1 MKIDIISLFPEFFSA
16 FFDHS
21 IIKRAIAANR
31 LTMSVTNPRDFAHN
45 KHNQVDDTMYGGGA
59 GMLMMAPPIFEAVES
74 VTQEEEVWTQEEE
87 IRRRVIFLGP
97 AGVPFTQEKA
107 RELATYDQLVLVCG
121 HYEGVDYRVEEHL
134 VDETI
139 SIGDYVLTGGELPA
153 MVVADAVARMIPG
166 VLGAAS
172 GAVEDSFYRPML
184 EGPQYTKP
192 QVYRDWEVPEVLRS
206 GHHKHIADWRLQE
219 AVKRTIACRPDLLA
233 RAMSTEELA
242 ALQAVLGDTEKAERL
257 VRLLCE
263 NAKTAKKLEL
273 GEEAVRRMLSPA
285 DGSDEKGIKKG

>member
-74 VTQEEEVWTQEEE
+74 VTQEEEV
-87 IRRRVIFLGP
+87 RRRMIFLGP

-107 RELATYDQLVLVCG
+107 RELATYDQLILVCG

-172 GAVEDSFYRPML
+172 GAVEDSFYRPIL

-233 RAMSTEELA
+233 RAMSMEELA
-242 ALQAVLGDTEKAERL
+242 ALQAVLGDKEKAERL
-257 VRLLCE
+257 VRLLRE
-263 NAKTAKKLEL
+263 NAKTAERLQL
-273 GEEAVRRMLSPA
+273 GEEAVRRMLSPT
-285 DGSDEKGIKKG
+285 DGSDEEGIKKG

>member
-1 MKIDIISLFPEFFSA
+1 MKIDIVSLFPEFFSA

-74 VTQEEEVWTQEEE
+74 VTQEKEV
-87 IRRRVIFLGP
+87 RRRVIFLGP

-107 RELATYDQLVLVCG
+107 RELATYDQLILVCG
-121 HYEGVDYRVEEHL
+121 HYEGVDYRVEENL

-219 AVKRTIACRPDLLA
+219 AVKRTIVCRPDLLA
-233 RAMSTEELA
+233 RAMSTEEMA
-242 ALQAVLGDTEKAERL
+242 ALQAVLGDKEKAERL
-257 VRLLCE
+257 VRLLRE
-263 NAKTAKKLEL
+263 NAKMAKKLEL

-285 DGSDEKGIKKG
+285 DGSDEEGIKKG

>member
-74 VTQEEEVWTQEEE
+74 VTQEEKV
-87 IRRRVIFLGP
+87 RRRVIFLGP

-107 RELATYDQLVLVCG
+107 RELATYDQLILVCG

-172 GAVEDSFYRPML
+172 GAVEDSFYRPIL

-206 GHHKHIADWRLQE
+206 GHHKHIADWRLEE

-233 RAMSTEELA
+233 RAMSMEELA
-242 ALQAVLGDTEKAERL
+242 ALQAVLGDKEKAERL
-257 VRLLCE
+257 VRLLRE
-263 NAKTAKKLEL
+263 NAKTAERLQL

-285 DGSDEKGIKKG
+285 DGSDEEGIKKG

>member
-74 VTQEEEVWTQEEE
+74 VTQEEKV
-87 IRRRVIFLGP
+87 RRRVIFLGP

-107 RELATYDQLVLVCG
+107 RELATYDQLILVCG

-172 GAVEDSFYRPML
+172 GAVEDSFYRPIL

-233 RAMSTEELA
+233 RAMSMEEMA
-242 ALQAVLGDTEKAERL
+242 ALQAVLGDKEKAERL
-257 VRLLCE
+257 VRLLRE
-263 NAKTAKKLEL
+263 NAKMAKKLEL
-273 GEEAVRRMLSPA
+273 GEAAVRRMLSPA
-285 DGSDEKGIKKG
+285 DGSDEEGIKKG

>member
-74 VTQEEEVWTQEEE
+74 VMQEEEVRTQEEKV
-87 IRRRVIFLGP
+87 RRRVIFLGP

-107 RELATYDQLVLVCG
+107 RELATYDQLILVCG

-134 VDETI
+134 VDEEI
-139 SIGDYVLTGGELPA
+139 SIGDYILTGGELPA

-172 GAVEDSFYRPML
+172 GAVEDSFYRPIL

-219 AVKRTIACRPDLLA
+219 AVKRTITCRPDLLA
-233 RAMSTEELA
+233 RVMSTEELA
-242 ALQAVLGDTEKAERL
+242 ALQAVLGDKEKAERL
-257 VRLLCE
+257 VRLLRE
-263 NAKTAKKLEL
+263 NAETAKKLEL
-273 GEEAVRRMLSPA
+273 GEAAVRRMLSPA
-285 DGSDEKGIKKG
+285 DGSDEEGIKKG

>member
-21 IIKRAIAANR
+21 IIKRAIVANR

-74 VTQEEEVWTQEEE
+74 VTQEEKV
-87 IRRRVIFLGP
+87 RRRVIFLGP

-107 RELATYDQLVLVCG
+107 RELATYDQLILVCG

-172 GAVEDSFYRPML
+172 GAVEDSFYRPIL

-242 ALQAVLGDTEKAERL
+242 ALQAVLGDKEKAERL
-257 VRLLCE
+257 VRLLRE
-263 NAKTAKKLEL
+263 NAETAKKLEL
-273 GEEAVRRMLSPA
+273 GEAAVRRMLSPA
-285 DGSDEKGIKKG
+285 DGSDEEGIKKG

>member
-74 VTQEEEVWTQEEE
+74 VTQEKEV
-87 IRRRVIFLGP
+87 RHRVIFLGP

-107 RELATYDQLVLVCG
+107 RELATYDQLILVCG
-121 HYEGVDYRVEEHL
+121 HYEGVDYRVEENL

-219 AVKRTIACRPDLLA
+219 AVKRTIVCRPDLLA
-233 RAMSTEELA
+233 RAMSTEEMA
-242 ALQAVLGDTEKAERL
+242 ALQAVLGDKEKAERL
-257 VRLLCE
+257 VRLLRE
-263 NAKTAKKLEL
+263 NAKMAKKLEL

-285 DGSDEKGIKKG
+285 DGSDEEGIKKG

>member
-74 VTQEEEVWTQEEE
+74 VTQEEEVRTQEENV
-87 IRRRVIFLGP
+87 RRRVIFLGP

-107 RELATYDQLVLVCG
+107 RELATYDQLILVCG

-172 GAVEDSFYRPML
+172 GAVEDSFYRPIL

-233 RAMSTEELA
+233 RAMSMEELA
-242 ALQAVLGDTEKAERL
+242 ALQAVLGDKEKAERL
-257 VRLLCE
+257 VRLLRE
-263 NAKTAKKLEL
+263 NAKTAERLQL
-273 GEEAVRRMLSPA
+273 GEEAVRLMLSPA
-285 DGSDEKGIKKG
+285 DGSDEEGIKKG

>member
-74 VTQEEEVWTQEEE
+74 VTQEKEV
-87 IRRRVIFLGP
+87 RRRVIFLGP

-107 RELATYDQLVLVCG
+107 RELATYDQLILVCG

-153 MVVADAVARMIPG
+153 MVVVDAVARMIPG

-219 AVKRTIACRPDLLA
+219 AVKRTIVCRPDLLA
-233 RAMSTEELA
+233 RAMSTEEMA
-242 ALQAVLGDTEKAERL
+242 ALQAVLGDKEKAERL
-257 VRLLCE
+257 VRLLRE
-263 NAKTAKKLEL
+263 NAKMAKKLEL

-285 DGSDEKGIKKG
+285 DGSDEEGIKKG

>member
-31 LTMSVTNPRDFAHN
+31 LAMSVTNPRDFAHN

-74 VTQEEEVWTQEEE
+74 VTQKEEVRTQEEKV
-87 IRRRVIFLGP
+87 RRRVIFLGP

-107 RELATYDQLVLVCG
+107 RELATYDQLILVCG

-219 AVKRTIACRPDLLA
+219 AVKRTMTCRPDLLA
-233 RAMSTEELA
+233 RAMSTEEMA
-242 ALQAVLGDTEKAERL
+242 ALQAVLGDKEKAERL
-257 VRLLCE
+257 VRLLRE
-263 NAKTAKKLEL
+263 NAKTVERLQL
-273 GEEAVRRMLSPA
+273 GEAAVRRMLSPA
-285 DGSDEKGIKKG
+285 DGSDEEGIKKG

>member
-74 VTQEEEVWTQEEE
+74 VTQEKEV
-87 IRRRVIFLGP
+87 RRRVIFLGP

-107 RELATYDQLVLVCG
+107 RELATYDQLILVCG
-121 HYEGVDYRVEEHL
+121 HYEGVDYRVEENL

-219 AVKRTIACRPDLLA
+219 AVKRTIVCRPDLLA
-233 RAMSTEELA
+233 RAMSTEEMA
-242 ALQAVLGDTEKAERL
+242 ALQAVLGDKEKAERL
-257 VRLLCE
+257 VRLLRE
-263 NAKTAKKLEL
+263 NAKMAKKLEL
-273 GEEAVRRMLSPA
+273 SEEAVRRMLSPA
-285 DGSDEKGIKKG
+285 DGSDEEGIKKG

>member
-74 VTQEEEVWTQEEE
+74 VTQEKEV
-87 IRRRVIFLGP
+87 RRRVIFLGP

-107 RELATYDQLVLVCG
+107 RQLATYDQLILVCG
-121 HYEGVDYRVEEHL
+121 HYEGVDYRVEENL

-172 GAVEDSFYRPML
+172 GAAEDSFYRPML

-206 GHHKHIADWRLQE
+206 GHHKRIADWRLQE
-219 AVKRTIACRPDLLA
+219 AVKRTIVCRPDLLA
-233 RAMSTEELA
+233 RAMSTEEMA
-242 ALQAVLGDTEKAERL
+242 ALQAVLGDKEKAERL
-257 VRLLCE
+257 IRLLRE
-263 NAKTAKKLEL
+263 NAKMAKKLEL

-285 DGSDEKGIKKG
+285 DGSDEEGIKKG

>member
-74 VTQEEEVWTQEEE
+74 VTQEKEV
-87 IRRRVIFLGP
+87 RRRVIFLGP

-121 HYEGVDYRVEEHL
+121 HYEGVDYRVEENL

-219 AVKRTIACRPDLLA
+219 AVKRTIVCRPDLLA
-233 RAMSTEELA
+233 RAMSTEEMA
-242 ALQAVLGDTEKAERL
+242 ALQAVLGDKEKAERL
-257 VRLLCE
+257 VRLLRE
-263 NAKTAKKLEL
+263 NAKMAKKLEL

-285 DGSDEKGIKKG
+285 DGSDEEGIKKG

>member
-74 VTQEEEVWTQEEE
+74 VTQEKEV
-87 IRRRVIFLGP
+87 RRRVIFLGP

-107 RELATYDQLVLVCG
+107 RELATYDQLILVCG
-121 HYEGVDYRVEEHL
+121 HYEGVDYRVEENL

-219 AVKRTIACRPDLLA
+219 AVKRTIVCRPDLLA
-233 RAMSTEELA
+233 RAMSTEEMA
-242 ALQAVLGDTEKAERL
+242 ALQAVLGDKEKGERL
-257 VRLLCE
+257 VRLLRE
-263 NAKTAKKLEL
+263 NAKMAKKLEL

-285 DGSDEKGIKKG
+285 DGSDEEGIKKG

>member
-74 VTQEEEVWTQEEE
+74 VTQKEEVRTQEEKV
-87 IRRRVIFLGP
+87 RRRVIFLGP

-107 RELATYDQLVLVCG
+107 RELATYDQLILVCG

-219 AVKRTIACRPDLLA
+219 AVKRTIVCRPDLLA
-233 RAMSTEELA
+233 RTMSTEEMA
-242 ALQAVLGDTEKAERL
+242 ALQAVLGDKEKAERL
-257 VRLLCE
+257 VRLLRE
-263 NAKTAKKLEL
+263 NAETAKKLEL
-273 GEEAVRRMLSPA
+273 GEAAVRRMLSPT
-285 DGSDEKGIKKG
+285 DGSDEEGIKKG

>member
-74 VTQEEEVWTQEEE
+74 VTQEKEV
-87 IRRRVIFLGP
+87 RRRVIFLGP

-107 RELATYDQLVLVCG
+107 RELATYDQLILVCG
-121 HYEGVDYRVEEHL
+121 HYEGVDYRVEENL

-219 AVKRTIACRPDLLA
+219 AVKRTIVCRPDLLA
-233 RAMSTEELA
+233 RAMSTEEMT
-242 ALQAVLGDTEKAERL
+242 ALQAVLGDKEKAERL
-257 VRLLCE
+257 VRLLRE
-263 NAKTAKKLEL
+263 NAKMAKKLEL

-285 DGSDEKGIKKG
+285 DGSDEEGIKKG

>member
-74 VTQEEEVWTQEEE
+74 VTQKEEV
-87 IRRRVIFLGP
+87 RRRVIFLGP

-192 QVYRDWEVPEVLRS
+192 QVYRDWGVPEVLRS

-263 NAKTAKKLEL
+263 NAKMAKKLEL

-285 DGSDEKGIKKG
+285 DGSDEEGIKKG